1 MSDYLFM
8 TNIGDDIVNSVSI
21 SKFVP
26 NRRENTLESVEFKV
40 CLFTQNKEEV
50 MWEKI
55 DEVRFEGKNNITLKS
70 SDYKLSVGQL
80 AVVVPCE
87 IGFKCEKNS
96 WVSSLPEPISR
107 KLDNS
112 PVNERA
118 TISFSRGKL
127 KSSYQGEFPYQ
138 MSKVKGTF
146 MAFDPLINPPQN
158 NVITKLVFINIFS
171 NKLTNKNIY
180 NLNMADSSSMKILNN
195 VKYVHNSAVIMEIV
209 REDGL
214 SCVFYSKDTL
224 GIPIFISYGKDEC
237 FNMSV
242 EHTHPLSELF
252 WGDDKFYGQGLI
264 KSNWM
269 RKLP

>member
-8 TNIGDDIVNSVSI
+8 TNVGDDIVNSISI

-26 NRRENTLESVEFKV
+26 NRRANAFESLKFKL
-40 CLFTQNKEEV
+40 CIFTQTKEEV
-50 MWEKI
+50 AWKKI
-55 DEVRFEGKNNITLKS
+55 DEVSFDGRNNIRLKS
-70 SDYKLSVGQL
+70 TDYNLAVGQL
-80 AVVVPCE
+80 AVVVPCKLD
-87 IGFKCEKNS
+87 FKCEKI
-96 WVSSLPEPISR
+96 VESLPEPISR
-107 KLDNS
+107 KLDKS

-118 TISFSRGKL
+118 TISFSRGKIT
-127 KSSYQGEFPYQ
+127 SSYQGEFPYQ

-146 MAFDPLINPPQN
+146 MAFDPLISPPQN

-171 NKLTNKNIY
+171 NKLTNKEIY

-195 VKYVHNSAVIMEIV
+195 VEYVHNSAVIMDVV
-209 REDGL
+209 RKDDL

-252 WGDDKFYGQGLI
+252 WGKGKFYGQGLI